1 MHRADD
7 GEHLLHEHGRQAH
20 GRLVHDDEL
29 RRAHNGAAHG
39 QHLLLAAGERAREL
53 LGALF
58 QAREARIDP
67 LEVLRD
73 RFFVLAEVRAHGEVF
88 RHGHAREHLPALRHM
103 RKAHGD
109 DAAGVR
115 LAQVVPVVDHGA
127 ALNGHKAGDG
137 VQRGGLA
144 GAVGPDERDDLA
156 VVDLH
161 ADAAQR
167 LHGAV
172 GHLQIFNLQHRRPPP
187 LRRDTPR

>member
-7 GEHLLHEHGRQAH
+7 GKHLLHEHGRQAH

-29 RRAHNGAAHG
+29 RCAHDRAAHG

-58 QAREARIDP
+58 QTREAGIDS
-67 LEVLRD
+67 LEIVRD
-73 RFFVLAEVRAHGEVF
+73 RLFVLAEIRAHGKVL
-88 RHGHAREHLPALRHM
+88 RNGHAREHLPALRHV
-103 RKAHGD
+103 RKTHGD
-109 DAAGVR
+109 DAAWVR
-115 LAQVVPVVDHGA
+115 LAQIVPVVDHGA
-127 ALNGHKAGDG
+127 AFDGHEAGDG

-161 ADAAQR
+161 TDAAQR